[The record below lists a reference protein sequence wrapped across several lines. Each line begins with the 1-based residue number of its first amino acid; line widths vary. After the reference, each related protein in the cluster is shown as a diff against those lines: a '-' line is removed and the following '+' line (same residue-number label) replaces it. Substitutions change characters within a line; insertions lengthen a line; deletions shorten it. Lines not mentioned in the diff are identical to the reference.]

1 MNMNVDLTELE
12 YTAGF
17 DQLEDVD
24 ELAIEEVVNDGFMY
38 KYTAAPSLAA
48 FFEESPWTVEETED
62 LEAID
67 DEELDGFVAEH
78 TEFETFEDL
87 LRRAVIDWDAI
98 QF

>member
-1 MNMNVDLTELE
+1 MDVDLTELE
-12 YTAGF
+12 YTADL

-38 KYTAAPSLAA
+38 KYSAFESLEA
-48 FFEESPWTVEETED
+48 FFAESAWTVEDGDD

-67 DEELDGFVAEH
+67 DDELDAYVDEH
-78 TEFETFEDL
+78 TKFETFEGL
-87 LRRAVIDWDAI
+87 LRRAVVDWDAI